1 MAGQDWQKTTIWQ
14 YLEDLGDAAEKTRHY
29 VTSWLT
35 QVEKLLAKG
44 GTAPLDFTLH
54 DDEHSFRVAQRISQL
69 LPDETAKHLSDIE
82 WALLLKAAY
91 LHDIGMNP
99 RREVLKQV
107 RDFLFSGTP
116 SQSLGN
122 EVQEL
127 QQWLDETEP
136 GLQPP
141 VYEELPSAE
150 RANKIDRLT
159 AFFARHRHNDWSEKY
174 ILSEACTKG
183 PEPYPSWLSDLI
195 ALCKSHH
202 YGLDDLMRPK
212 FDLRIVDEGNKLVNL
227 RYLAALLRVA
237 DILEFDP
244 ERTPSVVFN
253 LRDVA
258 PGSQI
263 YWHKDQAI
271 VLGVNRDPY
280 SLIFTARTKNAWLH
294 KAVTETADM
303 VDAELQNC
311 AAIEQQNGYRRGIKL
326 DGAENY
332 RWPWP
337 MRLARDIRPEEDTF
351 VYIDGAF
358 RPEPRRIVE
367 LLGGTR
373 LYGNPF
379 AAIRELV
386 QNAFD
391 AVRERMAYQ
400 LLSDVTKDLKAAQ
413 SAHAKLHRVE
423 LTFERD
429 GGDIWLVC
437 TDTGIG
443 MTRRVIESYLLVS
456 GAKPRPETLALRRQ
470 CAKRG
475 IELARSGEFGIGTLS
490 FFMLCDKLVIETRAS
505 SEIPQ
510 NLDLHGWRFES
521 DGLEHF
527 GELRPLKRSDVGTT
541 VRLRLRE
548 DYKTPERL
556 AEMSAY
562 VIDVVRKIP
571 CCMTLRTIDGE
582 SLEFEAG
589 WTLSSEPTDELM
601 DSFLDD
607 WRSRDS
613 KDLQSNERSAALESR
628 ARRASEAKAR
638 ARKSIRFLGPTEF
651 DVENGLGHGRFHPAY
666 FDIEGNPSPYFLDC
680 RDGILTTLPDRQVA
694 SRPRLRWKE
703 SWRGF
708 ASSMHFGQ
716 SEAASY
722 IPMLIEID
730 IVSGG
735 KISMDRKHVIMGE
748 ENNIIVSSTL
758 KLLKTKLDPY
768 TDFFMRSKFAV
779 LTGDWSLESAKQHDT
794 DCYWAFARD
803 LDEEGKPLSWDWRPI
818 QFPAISINDVVT
830 KYSKMKSQSFLERI
844 GAKDE
849 LRKFDSGLMCVP
861 WLKPT
866 RVLFGKRFSWKEPLL
881 FYESKTFRED
891 DRLSA
896 EFPHEWDF
904 LAVAKNDQIIF
915 NSEHTLF
922 REVTSLDWL
931 KYRTA
936 TKTLAIGEVLE
947 FIAKSPRSNTLAFI
961 LANAE
966 RGTEHWNA
974 IRDNFPDHF
983 ADILSVSGRFRIFV
997 PGYEGGIREITSEGT
1012 TFKEIGDQHSGEL
1025 AITSKGFEYD
1035 DY

>member
-1 MAGQDWQKTTIWQ
+1 MTTQDWQKTTIWQ
-14 YLEDLGDAAEKTRHY
+14 HLESMGEAAEKTRHY

-35 QVEKLLAKG
+35 QVERLLAKG

-69 LPDETAKHLSDIE
+69 IPDDTAKHLSDIE
-82 WALLLKAAY
+82 WALLLMAAY

-99 RREVLKQV
+99 RREVLRQV

-116 SQSLGN
+116 PESLGN
-122 EVQEL
+122 EAQEL

-141 VYEELPSAE
+141 VYEELPPAE

-174 ILSEACTKG
+174 ILSEAQTKG
-183 PEPYPSWLSDLI
+183 PEPYPSWLDDLI

-202 YGLDDLMRPK
+202 YGLDELMRPK
-212 FDLRIVDEGNKLVNL
+212 FDLRIVDAGNKLVNL

-244 ERTPSVVFN
+244 ERTPLVVFN
-253 LRDVA
+253 LRDVS

-280 SLIFTARTKNAWLH
+280 NLVFTARTKNAWLH
-294 KAVTETADM
+294 KAVIETADM

-311 AAIEQQNGYRRGIKL
+311 AAIEQQNGYMRGIKL
-326 DGAENY
+326 DEADNY

-337 MRLARDIRPEEDTF
+337 MRLVRDIRPEEDTF

-379 AAIRELV
+379 AAIRELL

-400 LLSDVTKDLKAAQ
+400 LLSDATKDLKAAQ
-413 SAHAKLHRVE
+413 SARAKLHRVE
-423 LTFERD
+423 LAFERQD
-429 GGDIWLVC
+429 EHTWLVC

-456 GAKPRPETLALRRQ
+456 GAKPRPETLELRRR
-470 CAKRG
+470 CAERG
-475 IELARSGEFGIGTLS
+475 IELTRSGEFGIGTLS
-490 FFMLCDKLVIETRAS
+490 YFIISDKLIIETRAS
-505 SEIPQ
+505 NEVPQ
-510 NLDLHGWRFES
+510 NSDLHGWRFES

-527 GELRPLKRSDVGTT
+527 GELRPLNRSDIGTT
-541 VRLRLRE
+541 VRIRLRE
-548 DYKTPERL
+548 DYKTPECL

-562 VIDVVRKIP
+562 VTHVVRKIP
-571 CCMTLRTIDGE
+571 CCMTLRKLDGE
-582 SLEFEAG
+582 SLELEAG
-589 WTLSSEPTDELM
+589 WTLSSEPTEEFM
-601 DSFLDD
+601 ERFLED
-607 WRSRDS
+607 WRTRDS
-613 KDLQSNERSAALESR
+613 DDLKSNERSAALESS
-628 ARRASEAKAR
+628 ARRLSEIKAR
-638 ARKSIRFLGPTEF
+638 ARKSVRFLGPTEF

-666 FDIEGNPSPYFLDC
+666 FDIEGNPSSYFLDC
-680 RDGILTTLPDRQVA
+680 KDGILTRMPDTKVA
-694 SRPRLRWKE
+694 SSPMLRWKE

-708 ASSMHFGQ
+708 ASSMGLSVATPFI
-716 SEAASY
+716 
-722 IPMLIEID
+722 IPTLIEID
-730 IVSGG
+730 VVSGG
-735 KISMDRKHVIMGE
+735 KISMDRSHVFMGE

-758 KLLKTKLDPY
+758 KSLEMTLDQY
-768 TDFFMRSKFAV
+768 TEFFMRSKFAV
-779 LTGDWSLESAKQHDT
+779 LTGDQFLKPAKEYES

-803 LDEEGKPLSWDWRPI
+803 LDEEGAPLSWDWRPI
-818 QFPAISINDVVT
+818 QFPAISINCEVG
-830 KYSKMKSQSFLERI
+830 KYNERNSRSALKKL

-849 LRKFDSGLMCVP
+849 LRKFDFRIDCVP

-866 RVLFGKRFSWKEPLL
+866 RILFKKRARWLEPVLF
-881 FYESKTFRED
+881 YNDKTFRED

-896 EFPHEWDF
+896 EFPSEWDF
-904 LAVAKNDQIIF
+904 LAFTYNDQVIF
-915 NSEHTLF
+915 NSEHHLF
-922 REVTSLDWL
+922 RGVSPSDWM
-931 KYRTA
+931 KYRAA
-936 TKTLAIGEVLE
+936 TRTLKIGDILE
-947 FIAKSPRSNTLAFI
+947 FLTHSSRSNTLAFI
-961 LANAE
+961 LANSEHSA
-966 RGTEHWNA
+966 EHWNA
-974 IRDNFPDHF
+974 IRDNFPKHF
-983 ADILSVSGRFRIFV
+983 ADILSVSGGFRILVLQF
-997 PGYEGGIREITSEGT
+997 EGGIREITSGGA
-1012 TFKEIGDQHSGEL
+1012 TFEEIRDQCSGEL
-1025 AITSKGFEYD
+1025 AIRSEGFEYD
-1035 DY
+1035 G